1 MATKTAKKVKIR
13 PTGDR
18 IVLQPQEAEATT
30 TSGIVLPDSAQE
42 KPMQGTVVAVGPG
55 RLNDEGERVA
65 PSLAVGDR
73 VVYGRFGGTEIELE
87 GESFMVLRESELLA
101 KIED

>member
-1 MATKTAKKVKIR
+1 KVKIR

-55 RLNDEGERVA
+55 RLNDEGERAA

-73 VVYGRFGGTEIELE
+73 VVYGRFGGTEIELD